1 MKRSLKILFLVI
13 CLFSFCNV
21 VNAVSEKNLVNIY
34 LFHSYTCKHCKEEIK
49 LLDELEKEYD
59 NIKVYKYEVNENGN
73 GELLKN
79 ISEIMGSKVTGTP
92 YTIIGNKVFSGY
104 DYENSKGRFKGAIE
118 YYSKYGYEDKVGE
131 YISSIPLPSYEV
143 KDTDPDVDE
152 YISNY
157 ISYKVKLPL
166 IGEVKLKNLT
176 LPLITVVIGLADG
189 FNPCAM
195 WVLLFLISML
205 IGMKDKKRMW
215 ILGSTFLLISA
226 LIYLIFMM
234 SWLNLAN
241 LLISVVWVRVIIA
254 IVSLV
259 GGIINLRG
267 YIKHRKVS
275 GCDVVD
281 DKKRNRII
289 TRIKKFTTEKNF
301 WLAILGVIVLAISV
315 NVVELAC
322 SAGLPVMFIEI
333 LSLNNLTAIEEI
345 IYIVLYMLFFLLD
358 DFVVFV
364 IAMTTLSLTGV
375 SSKYGNLSK
384 LIGGILM
391 LLIGLLLMFKPEWIM
406 FNF

>member
-1 MKRSLKILFLVI
+1 MQDKMV
-13 CLFSFCNV
+13 
-21 VNAVSEKNLVNIY
+21 
-34 LFHSYTCKHCKEEIK
+34 K
-49 LLDELEKEYD
+49 LLNQIGMNTDYLENASINKIVVYDNNKLWNFVINNDRILPVYIYNELINKIKVTFSSID
-59 NIKVYKYEVNENGN
+59 NIK
-73 GELLKN
+73 L
-79 ISEIMGSKVTGTP
+79 
-92 YTIIGNKVFSGY
+92 
-104 DYENSKGRFKGAIE
+104 
-118 YYSKYGYEDKVGE
+118 
-131 YISSIPLPSYEV
+131 SIFI
-143 KDTDPDVDE
+143 DNDCDE
-152 YISNY
+152 YINDY

-176 LPLITVVIGLADG
+176 LPLVTVVIGLADG

-215 ILGSTFLLISA
+215 ILGSTFLLTSA

-281 DKKRNRII
+281 DKKRNKII

>member
-59 NIKVYKYEVNENGN
+59 NIKVYKYEVNENEN

>member
-131 YISSIPLPSYEV
+131 YISSIPLPSYKV

-152 YISNY
+152 YINDY

-176 LPLITVVIGLADG
+176 LPLVTVVIGLADG

-281 DKKRNRII
+281 DKKRNKII

>member
-21 VNAVSEKNLVNIY
+21 VNAVSKKNLVNIY

-59 NIKVYKYEVNENGN
+59 NIKVYKYEVNENEN

-152 YISNY
+152 YINDY

-215 ILGSTFLLISA
+215 ILGSTFLLTSA

-254 IVSLV
+254 VVSLV

-281 DKKRNRII
+281 DKKRNKII

-391 LLIGLLLMFKPEWIM
+391 LFIGLLLMFKPEWIM

>member
-59 NIKVYKYEVNENGN
+59 NIKVYKYEVNENEN

-152 YISNY
+152 YINDY

-166 IGEVKLKNLT
+166 IGEVKLKHLT
-176 LPLITVVIGLADG
+176 LHLIKVVIGLADG

-215 ILGSTFLLISA
+215 ILGSTFLLTSA

-254 IVSLV
+254 VVSLV
-259 GGIINLRG
+259 GGFINLRG

-391 LLIGLLLMFKPEWIM
+391 LFIGLLLMFKPEWIM

>member
-21 VNAVSEKNLVNIY
+21 VNAVSKKNLVNIY

-176 LPLITVVIGLADG
+176 LPLVTVVIGLADG

-281 DKKRNRII
+281 DKKRNKII

-391 LLIGLLLMFKPEWIM
+391 LFIGLLLMFKPEWIM

>member
-13 CLFSFCNV
+13 SLFSFCNV

-254 IVSLV
+254 VVSLV
-259 GGIINLRG
+259 GGFINLRG

-391 LLIGLLLMFKPEWIM
+391 LFIGLLLMFKPEWIM

>member
-13 CLFSFCNV
+13 SLFSFCNV

-79 ISEIMGSKVTGTP
+79 ILEIMGSKVTGTP

-143 KDTDPDVDE
+143 KDTDLDVDE
-152 YISNY
+152 YINDY

-176 LPLITVVIGLADG
+176 LPLVTVVIGLADG

-215 ILGSTFLLISA
+215 ILGSTFLLTSA

-281 DKKRNRII
+281 DKKRNKII

>member
-215 ILGSTFLLISA
+215 ILGSTFLLTSA

-254 IVSLV
+254 VVSLV
-259 GGIINLRG
+259 GGFINLRG

-281 DKKRNRII
+281 DKKRNKII

-391 LLIGLLLMFKPEWIM
+391 LLIGLLLMFKPEWVM

>member
-21 VNAVSEKNLVNIY
+21 VNAVSKKNLVNIY

-59 NIKVYKYEVNENGN
+59 NIKVYKYEVNENEN

-152 YISNY
+152 YINDY
-157 ISYKVKLPL
+157 ISYKIKLPL

-176 LPLITVVIGLADG
+176 LPLVTVVIGLADG

-215 ILGSTFLLISA
+215 ILGSTFLLTSA

-281 DKKRNRII
+281 DKKRNKII

>member
-215 ILGSTFLLISA
+215 ILGSTFLLTSA

-281 DKKRNRII
+281 DKKRNKII

-301 WLAILGVIVLAISV
+301 WLAILGVIVLTISV

>member
-59 NIKVYKYEVNENGN
+59 NIKIYKYEVNENGN

-215 ILGSTFLLISA
+215 ILGSTFLLTSA

-259 GGIINLRG
+259 GGIINLKG

-391 LLIGLLLMFKPEWIM
+391 LFIGLLLMFKPEWIM

>member
-152 YISNY
+152 YINDY
-157 ISYKVKLPL
+157 ISYKIKLPL

-215 ILGSTFLLISA
+215 ILGSTFLLTSA

-254 IVSLV
+254 VVSLV
-259 GGIINLRG
+259 GGFINLRG

-281 DKKRNRII
+281 DKKRNKII

>member
-59 NIKVYKYEVNENGN
+59 NIKVYKYEVNENEN

-215 ILGSTFLLISA
+215 ILGSTFLLTSA

-259 GGIINLRG
+259 GGFINLRG

-281 DKKRNRII
+281 DKKRNKII

>member
-59 NIKVYKYEVNENGN
+59 NIKIYKYEVNENGN

-259 GGIINLRG
+259 GGFINLRG

-281 DKKRNRII
+281 DKKRNKII

>member
-59 NIKVYKYEVNENGN
+59 NIKVYKYEVNENEN

-176 LPLITVVIGLADG
+176 LPLVTVVIGLADG

-254 IVSLV
+254 VVSLV
-259 GGIINLRG
+259 GGFINLRG

-345 IYIVLYMLFFLLD
+345 IYIILYMLFFLLD

-391 LLIGLLLMFKPEWIM
+391 LFIGLLLMFKPEWIM

>member
-215 ILGSTFLLISA
+215 ILGSTFLLTSA

-254 IVSLV
+254 VVSLV
-259 GGIINLRG
+259 GGFINLRG

-281 DKKRNRII
+281 DKKRNKII

-391 LLIGLLLMFKPEWIM
+391 LFIGLLLMFKPEWIM

>member
-152 YISNY
+152 YINDY

-215 ILGSTFLLISA
+215 ILGSTFLLTSA

>member
-1 MKRSLKILFLVI
+1 MKRSLKILFFVI

-215 ILGSTFLLISA
+215 ILGSTFLLTSA

-254 IVSLV
+254 VVSLV
-259 GGIINLRG
+259 GGFINLRG

>member
-152 YISNY
+152 YINDY
-157 ISYKVKLPL
+157 ISYKIKLPL

-215 ILGSTFLLISA
+215 ILGSTFLLTSA

-259 GGIINLRG
+259 GGIINLKG

-281 DKKRNRII
+281 DKKRNKII

>member
-59 NIKVYKYEVNENGN
+59 NIKVYKYEVNENEN
-73 GELLKN
+73 GELLKK

-152 YISNY
+152 YINDY

-281 DKKRNRII
+281 DKKRNKII

>member
-21 VNAVSEKNLVNIY
+21 VNAVSKKNLVNIY

-59 NIKVYKYEVNENGN
+59 NIKIYKYEVNENGN

-259 GGIINLRG
+259 GGFINLRG

-281 DKKRNRII
+281 DKKRNKII

-391 LLIGLLLMFKPEWIM
+391 LFIGLLLMFKPEWIM

>member
-59 NIKVYKYEVNENGN
+59 NIKVYKYEVNENEN

-152 YISNY
+152 YINDY
-157 ISYKVKLPL
+157 ISYKIKLPL

-176 LPLITVVIGLADG
+176 LPLVTVVIGLADG

-215 ILGSTFLLISA
+215 ILGSTFLLTSA

>member
-152 YISNY
+152 YINDY

-176 LPLITVVIGLADG
+176 LPLVTVVIGLADG

-215 ILGSTFLLISA
+215 ILGSTFLLTSA

-254 IVSLV
+254 VVSLV
-259 GGIINLRG
+259 GGFINLRG

-281 DKKRNRII
+281 DKKRNKII

>member
-1 MKRSLKILFLVI
+1 MKRSLKVLFLVI

-59 NIKVYKYEVNENGN
+59 NIKVYKYEVNENEN

-215 ILGSTFLLISA
+215 ILGSTFLLTSA
-226 LIYLIFMM
+226 LIYLIFIM

-254 IVSLV
+254 VVSLV
-259 GGIINLRG
+259 GGFINLRG

-391 LLIGLLLMFKPEWIM
+391 LFIGLLLMFKPEWIM

>member
-157 ISYKVKLPL
+157 ISYKVELPL

-254 IVSLV
+254 VVSLV
-259 GGIINLRG
+259 GGFINLRG

>member
-59 NIKVYKYEVNENGN
+59 NIKIYKYEVNENGN

-215 ILGSTFLLISA
+215 ILGSTFLLTSA

-254 IVSLV
+254 VVSLV
-259 GGIINLRG
+259 GGFINLRG

-281 DKKRNRII
+281 DKKRNKII

>member
-21 VNAVSEKNLVNIY
+21 VNAVSKKNLVNIY

-152 YISNY
+152 YINDY

-215 ILGSTFLLISA
+215 ILGSTFLLTSA

-254 IVSLV
+254 VVSLV
-259 GGIINLRG
+259 GGFINLRG

-281 DKKRNRII
+281 DKKRNKII

>member
-176 LPLITVVIGLADG
+176 LPLVTVVIGLADG

-391 LLIGLLLMFKPEWIM
+391 LFIGLLLMFKPEWIM

>member
-21 VNAVSEKNLVNIY
+21 VNAVSKKNLVNIY

-59 NIKVYKYEVNENGN
+59 NIKVYKYEVNENEN

-241 LLISVVWVRVIIA
+241 LLISVVWVRVIVA

-259 GGIINLRG
+259 GGIINLKG

-281 DKKRNRII
+281 DKKRNKII

-391 LLIGLLLMFKPEWIM
+391 LFIGLLLMFKPEWIM

>member
-59 NIKVYKYEVNENGN
+59 NIKVYKYEVNENEN

-259 GGIINLRG
+259 GGFINLRG

-391 LLIGLLLMFKPEWIM
+391 LFIGLLLMFKPEWIM

>member
-157 ISYKVKLPL
+157 ISYKIKLPL

-254 IVSLV
+254 VVSLV

-281 DKKRNRII
+281 DKKRNKII

>member
-254 IVSLV
+254 VVSLV
-259 GGIINLRG
+259 GGFINLRG

-345 IYIVLYMLFFLLD
+345 IYIILYMLFFLLD

-391 LLIGLLLMFKPEWIM
+391 LFIGLLLMFKPEWIM

>member
-59 NIKVYKYEVNENGN
+59 NIKIYKYEVNENEN

-254 IVSLV
+254 VVSLV
-259 GGIINLRG
+259 GGFINLRG

-391 LLIGLLLMFKPEWIM
+391 LFIGLLLMFKPEWIM

>member
-1 MKRSLKILFLVI
+1 MKRSLKILFFVI

-152 YISNY
+152 YINDY

-176 LPLITVVIGLADG
+176 LPLVTVVIGLADG

-215 ILGSTFLLISA
+215 ILGSTFLLTSA

-281 DKKRNRII
+281 DKKRNKII

>member
-59 NIKVYKYEVNENGN
+59 NIKVYKYEVYENEN

-152 YISNY
+152 YINDY

-215 ILGSTFLLISA
+215 ILGSTFLLTSA

-254 IVSLV
+254 VVSLV

-281 DKKRNRII
+281 DKKRNKII

>member
-166 IGEVKLKNLT
+166 VGEVKLKNLT

-215 ILGSTFLLISA
+215 ILGSTFLLTSA

-254 IVSLV
+254 VVSLV
-259 GGIINLRG
+259 GGFINLRG

-391 LLIGLLLMFKPEWIM
+391 LFIGLLLMFKPEWIM

>member
-1 MKRSLKILFLVI
+1 M
-13 CLFSFCNV
+13 
-21 VNAVSEKNLVNIY
+21 
-34 LFHSYTCKHCKEEIK
+34 
-49 LLDELEKEYD
+49 
-59 NIKVYKYEVNENGN
+59 NENGN

-143 KDTDPDVDE
+143 KDTDLDVDE
-152 YISNY
+152 YINDY

-176 LPLITVVIGLADG
+176 LPLVTVVIGLADG

-215 ILGSTFLLISA
+215 ILGSTFLLTSA

-281 DKKRNRII
+281 DKKRNKII

>member
-59 NIKVYKYEVNENGN
+59 NIKVYKYEVNENEN

-254 IVSLV
+254 VVSLV

-391 LLIGLLLMFKPEWIM
+391 LFIGLLLMFKPEWIM